1 MASGCGGGV
10 LSAVA
15 TGPASNPVTRSPV
28 LVGRAA
34 ELAMARGLVDRG
46 LAAGR
51 GAVLLVAGE
60 AGIGKTRLLDEVAA
74 RAADGGL
81 TVLSGRAVQGGG
93 TFRAVAGA
101 VLVLDDPAHAAHPS
115 LRGYRTAL
123 GRLLPSWAEPDTG
136 ASLGLDA
143 DPVVVLAE
151 GLLRLLRL
159 ARGRFAGCVL
169 RLEDVH
175 WADDDTLALVEQ
187 LGQAPSPRHLPRR
200 LLGAGR
206 RTGTRRPRRWPPRPG
221 RSSPCT

>member
-15 TGPASNPVTRSPV
+15 TGSVSHPVTRSPV

-34 ELAMARGLVDRG
+34 ELAMARGLVDG

-101 VLVLDDPAHAAHPS
+101 VLVLDDPAHAAHPT

-123 GRLLPSWAEPDTG
+123 GRLLPSWAEPGKG
-136 ASLGLDA
+136 ASPGLDA
-143 DPVVVLAE
+143 SPGGWNTVRDATVKLFAPRVEVHAGEPGVVLEVDADVGILIGAGHEAVRVREVQPE
-151 GLLRLLRL
+151 GKRRMTAGDWL
-159 ARGRFAGCVL
+159 RGRGIQAGD
-169 RLEDVH
+169 RL
-175 WADDDTLALVEQ
+175 Q
-187 LGQAPSPRHLPRR
+187 
-200 LLGAGR
+200 
-206 RTGTRRPRRWPPRPG
+206 
-221 RSSPCT
+221 